1 MKRRNRTTKR
11 KRYYREND
19 KLVKTGKIQLGK
31 TAPGVIKNVS
41 EEINNIAQQRIQQVI
56 R

>member
-11 KRYYREND
+11 KRYYRKND
-19 KLVKTGKIQLGK
+19 KLGKTGKIQLGK
-31 TAPGVIKNVS
+31 TAPGVIKNVYA
-41 EEINNIAQQRIQQVI
+41 EINNIAQQCIQQVI